1 MKEIAKRIINRFNC
15 RRNFFRVI
23 PESARVLE
31 LGCGT
36 GDNGKSLKVLRPLI
50 ELHGVDIEPENN
62 ESDFYLYKQLLDL
75 DNGILPFPD
84 EYFEAIIFTHVIE
97 HLSKPLQLGKE
108 INRVMKKGGKIYVEA
123 PNWTTILVP
132 SFGFHREQH
141 GPFNF
146 YDDPSHIKPWTK
158 HGLFAFLLQSC
169 NLTSIKVGNT
179 RNWLRIPLDFVYIT
193 YGLLTSN
200 RKYIMSSFWN
210 LYGWCIYGI
219 GTKE

>member
-1 MKEIAKRIINRFNC
+1 M
-15 RRNFFRVI
+15 
-23 PESARVLE
+23 
-31 LGCGT
+31 LG
-36 GDNGKSLKVLRPLI
+36 
-50 ELHGVDIEPENN
+50 
-62 ESDFYLYKQLLDL
+62 FYSYKQVDL
-75 DNGILPFPD
+75 DNGVLPFPD
-84 EYFEAIIFTHVIE
+84 EYFDAIIFTHVIE

-108 INRVMKKGGKIYVEA
+108 IHRVLKKGGKIYVEA

-158 HGLFAFLLQSC
+158 QGLFSFLLQSC
-169 NLTSIKVGNT
+169 SLTTIKVGNT
-179 RNWLRIPLDFVYIT
+179 RNWLRIPLNFVFII

-200 RKYIMSSFWN
+200 RTYIMSSFWN

-219 GTKE
+219 GTKD